1 MTLEAEPHYQL
12 VLQLRSSAREAFD
25 AMVRLEEPLELL
37 LGDLATV
44 DGHDAGVGEV
54 NVFILTDHPIRVFDK
69 VRVLPEVAR
78 LLPNLR
84 VAYRRIGEDEFQVL
98 HPTGPYEFKIA

>member
-1 MTLEAEPHYQL
+1 MTSEAEPHYQL
-12 VLQLRSSAREAFD
+12 VLQLRSTAQEAFNE
-25 AMVRLEEPLELL
+25 MVRLEEPLERL
-37 LGDLATV
+37 LGDLATI